1 MRSLDF
7 LSHKPKLAVQNT
19 RHVVMVPPKEFGFN
33 PQTAADN
40 EFQHSSSLTSEQI
53 REQAMGEFLRM
64 VTSLRENGVNVMP
77 LDYSPSKISTP
88 DAVFPN
94 NWFCSLPNGEL
105 HLFPMACANRREEVR
120 TDQLTQLLSQHS
132 FNLKNVQDHWLD
144 DAVHES
150 FLESTGVMIF
160 DHQNRELYAGLS
172 QRCDRDLLERFA
184 EQVGYRAITFQTQT
198 QSGTPVYH
206 TNVMM
211 AVGERFAVICDEVI
225 PEFERRYVIKQ
236 LAKTKQVISIS
247 AEQMAHFCGN
257 ILQLE
262 NAQGH
267 KLIAMSQS
275 AFDHF
280 SDAQKAQLASHG
292 RLLPFDVSTIES
304 IGGGSVRCMLAEVFA
319 QQQ

>member
-7 LSHKPKLAVQNT
+7 LSQNLKSAT
-19 RHVVMVPPKEFGFN
+19 QNARNVVMVPPKEFGFN
-33 PQTAADN
+33 PQTALDN
-40 EFQHSSSLTSEQI
+40 EFQHSSSLSAEQV
-53 REQAMGEFLRM
+53 REKAMDEFSKM
-64 VTSLRENGVNVMP
+64 VSSLRQHGVNVMP
-77 LDYSPSKISTP
+77 LDYTLSSMATP

-105 HLFPMACANRREEVR
+105 HLFPMACENRREEVR
-120 TDQLTQLLSQHS
+120 TQQLQQLLTKHRFKLQSTHDQ
-132 FNLKNVQDHWLD
+132 WLAAAAD
-144 DAVHES
+144 QT

-160 DHQNRELYAGLS
+160 DHLNKELYAGLS

-184 EQVGYRAITFQTQT
+184 EQVGYKTITFQTQT
-198 QSGTPVYH
+198 DSGTPVYH

-211 AVGERFAVICDEVI
+211 ALGERFAVICDEVI

-236 LAKTKQVISIS
+236 LAKTKQVISIT
-247 AEQMAHFCGN
+247 ADQMAHFCGN

-262 NAQGH
+262 NHQGD
-267 KLIAMSQS
+267 KVIAMSQS

-280 SDAQKAQLASHG
+280 TDAQKAQLATHG
-292 RLLPFDVSTIES
+292 QLLPFDVSTIES

-319 QQQ
+319 PQQ